1 MTTAGEIHSR
11 SPEETLRAGKE
22 FAGTLCPG
30 DRVIISGPLG
40 SGKTHFIKGI
50 CSRFEIHDQV
60 NSPSFIIV
68 NEYEGSMEGKIVKIN
83 HFDLYRIKSPSELDE
98 IGLESYFTGDS
109 ITIAEWGEIAG
120 ERFPET
126 VNVKMSYGEH
136 ESERIISIERKKNP
150 PH

>member
-1 MTTAGEIHSR
+1 
-11 SPEETLRAGKE
+11 
-22 FAGTLCPG
+22 
-30 DRVIISGPLG
+30 
-40 SGKTHFIKGI
+40 
-50 CSRFEIHDQV
+50 
-60 NSPSFIIV
+60 
-68 NEYEGSMEGKIVKIN
+68 MEGKIVKIN